1 MQHPQPFHKDILKID
16 TRAVAERF
24 TAQLEQD
31 VFESLH
37 RRGGVVGISG
47 GVDSSVV
54 LALSAAA
61 LGANRVL
68 GVILPENDSNPES
81 RQLAQNLGRHLGV
94 KTIVEDITPILG
106 SSGCYRRRDQAVA
119 QLFPDFDSSTHKIK
133 IGLPQNILDRDL
145 INVFSITIVGPDGIQ
160 QTKRLPPREYLEIV
174 AASNL
179 KQRTRMSM
187 LYYYAEL
194 HNYAV
199 IGTGNKHEYQ
209 QGFFVKYGDGAADVM
224 PIIQLYKTQV
234 YQLAQHLNI
243 PAEIIQRPSTSDT
256 YSAASTQQEFFFQL
270 PFDLMDLLWYGYE
283 NQYPAA
289 EVAAA
294 LDMTEAQVKR
304 AYQNFQQ
311 KQRTTE
317 YLRLPPFGDYSTA
330 F

>member
-1 MQHPQPFHKDILKID
+1 MQHSFHKDLLRID
-16 TRAVAERF
+16 SAAVAERF
-24 TAQLEQD
+24 TAQLQRD

-68 GVILPENDSNPES
+68 GVILPESDSNPES
-81 RQLAQNLGRHLGV
+81 QQLAQNLAQQFGV
-94 KTIVEDITPILG
+94 KTVVENITPILAG
-106 SSGCYRRRDQAVA
+106 SGCYRRRDEAIVR
-119 QLFPDFDSSTHKIK
+119 LFPDFDSSTHKIK

-145 INVFSITIVGPDGIQ
+145 INVFSITIVAPDGRQ

-179 KQRTRMSM
+179 KQRTRMTM

-194 HNYAV
+194 NNYAV
-199 IGTGNKHEYQ
+199 VGTGNKHEYQ

-224 PIIQLYKTQV
+224 PIVQLYKTQV
-234 YQLAQHLNI
+234 YQLAHYLNI
-243 PAEIIQRPSTSDT
+243 PADIIQRPSTSDT
-256 YSAASTQQEFFFQL
+256 YSADSTQQEFFFQL

-283 NQYPAA
+283 NHYPAA
-289 EVAAA
+289 EVAVV
-294 LDMTEAQVKR
+294 LDMTETQVSR

-317 YLRLPPFGDYSTA
+317 YLRLPPFSNYSA
-330 F
+330 VF